1 MRFTDLIASA
11 LGSLRQRPFRTLM
24 TVLGVII
31 GTTAVVVM
39 VSFGVGMTQS
49 YLDSLEQNTSLREV
63 QVYMAPPDAL
73 ERGLPAELNDTFVT
87 HLAEYP
93 GVRNA
98 WPIYTLDAVG
108 RVDTQES
115 WMQITAVPAGMLE
128 GLNLPLAWGDVPTV
142 GEPGVVMGD
151 MMADSFYDPLS
162 GTMNGVDFR
171 TQTMF
176 VEFQNQM
183 EMPPPGGEGETPTPA
198 RRIILPVVGEV
209 AGAEDQAWGP
219 NSSVVYAEFGAMVD
233 MLEKAMP
240 GKALPNQPATP
251 DGKPKPGFVYSM
263 IRLQTDS
270 PEDAEALLMTL
281 RDEGIDAQADI
292 EWIRQAQQQAVA
304 IQAVFGGIG
313 FISLLVAAIGIA
325 NTMMMSV
332 YERTREIGVMK
343 VMGAGLGDIRKLFL
357 FESATIGLLGG
368 LLGILLSLGAS
379 SVANAIFT
387 GMAGEFGA
395 GRISIIPP
403 WLMLGALAFAT
414 LIGTVAGLAPALRA
428 SRLSPLAAI
437 RTQ

>member
-1 MRFTDLIASA
+1 MRSTDLIASA

-39 VSFGVGMTQS
+39 VSFGIGMTQS
-49 YLDSLEQNTSLREV
+49 YLDSMEQNTSLREV

-93 GVRNA
+93 GCATRGRSTRSTPSA
-98 WPIYTLDAVG
+98 GSTPRRHGYRSWRFRPACSRASTSPSPGRRAHRRRAGRRDGRHVG
-108 RVDTQES
+108 RQLLRPALRHHERGRLQDADDVRR
-115 WMQITAVPAGMLE
+115 VPE
-128 GLNLPLAWGDVPTV
+128 PDGDAPS
-142 GEPGVVMGD
+142 GGD
-151 MMADSFYDPLS
+151 
-162 GTMNGVDFR
+162 
-171 TQTMF
+171 
-176 VEFQNQM
+176 
-183 EMPPPGGEGETPTPA
+183 GETPPPA
-198 RRIILPVVGEV
+198 KRIILPVVGEV
-209 AGAEDQAWGP
+209 AGTEDQAWGP

-343 VMGAGLGDIRKLFL
+343 VMGAGLGDIRKMFL
-357 FESATIGLLGG
+357 FESATIGLLGACSG
-368 LLGILLSLGAS
+368 SCSAWAPPPSPTPSSSGCRAS
-379 SVANAIFT
+379 S
-387 GMAGEFGA
+387 GS
-395 GRISIIPP
+395 GR
-403 WLMLGALAFAT
+403 
-414 LIGTVAGLAPALRA
+414 
-428 SRLSPLAAI
+428 SRSSHPGSCWA
-437 RTQ
+437 RSHSRP